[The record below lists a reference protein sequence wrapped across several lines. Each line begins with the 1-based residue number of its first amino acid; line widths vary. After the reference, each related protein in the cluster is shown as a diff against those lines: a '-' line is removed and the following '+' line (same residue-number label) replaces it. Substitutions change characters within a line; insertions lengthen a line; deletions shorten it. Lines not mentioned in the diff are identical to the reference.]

1 MPFFVNKRVMVA
13 TALFTSL
20 ALTSGCAA
28 TQGDDMHEA
37 RATSIT
43 ASQKQAIEN
52 TISEWF
58 GGVKITVTDD
68 VFSQSSKVTI
78 ERKAQM
84 DSRGLPIDGRHN
96 NPIFSF
102 TLLTNG
108 KQCLL
113 RNEQTGELATLDN
126 VACEA
131 APKV

>member
-28 TQGDDMHEA
+28 TQGDDMQEA

-58 GGVKITVTDD
+58 GGVKITVADD

-102 TLLTNG
+102 N
-108 KQCLL
+108 QW
-113 RNEQTGELATLDN
+113 
-126 VACEA
+126 
-131 APKV
+131 

>member
-1 MPFFVNKRVMVA
+1 
-13 TALFTSL
+13 
-20 ALTSGCAA
+20 
-28 TQGDDMHEA
+28 MHEA
-37 RATSIT
+37 RTMSIT

-58 GGVKITVTDD
+58 GGVKITVADD